1 MPEVIKMAV
10 KRHIDQDKKTVTIE
24 FSNGQMF
31 GPIEFTPM
39 TDALTRMIGD
49 MENRIAKLEAGR

>member
-1 MPEVIKMAV
+1 MPEVMDMAA

-31 GPIEFTPM
+31 GPLEFTPI
-39 TDALTRMIGD
+39 TDALTRMIGE
-49 MENRIAKLEAGR
+49 MEGRIAKLEAEK

>member
-1 MPEVIKMAV
+1 
-10 KRHIDQDKKTVTIE
+10 
-24 FSNGQMF
+24 MF